1 MKKKNKLQ
9 GSDKILEFTEFAK
22 GIEPFIPPQKTDAD
36 LFAAIIGNFLKD
48 SAIDSCKLLAHKAD
62 TQYRYVNGKPIPK
75 KEATYL
81 YQNKNP
87 EKFSKWI
94 ADSMDE
100 ADSYEDMQ
108 SWLKNNGYPGEYPDD
123 ECAKALEDLLLSICN
138 DSDKQKKA
146 SSPFEKSLELID
158 DINQKIKTLPRPT
171 PVDVPDTYAD
181 SEEIYIKALFDAY
194 GDAES
199 IDDFSET
206 ELQNFSDYQEDLE
219 DRRIDY
225 YAAVSIQRGVLELNA
240 DKLSDQFDV
249 LKSETLDGV
258 KDTAKKRYPD
268 GYEKM
273 LSVMEQA
280 ANLPVNNYLLS
291 KSPYW
296 ISGKIKK
303 GVCHHLVNDGK
314 LIWVKK
320 K

>member
-9 GSDKILEFTEFAK
+9 GSDEVLEFTDFAK
-22 GIEPFIPPQKTDAD
+22 GIKPFIPHKETDAD
-36 LFAAIIGNFLKD
+36 LFTAIIGSFLKD
-48 SAIDSCKLLAHKAD
+48 SAIENCSLLTRRPD

-75 KEATYL
+75 NGAEYL
-81 YQNKNP
+81 YQNRDSQ
-87 EKFSKWI
+87 KFSKWI
-94 ADSMDE
+94 ADSME
-100 ADSYEDMQ
+100 ECDSYEDMQ
-108 SWLKNNGYPGEYPDD
+108 SWLKNNGYPGDYPDD
-123 ECAKALEDLLLSICN
+123 ECEQALEDILLALCKNS
-138 DSDKQKKA
+138 SAQKKTP
-146 SSPFEKSLELID
+146 SPFEKSLELID

-181 SEEIYIKALFDAY
+181 SEEPYIKALFAAY

-199 IDDFSET
+199 IDDFSEAQ
-206 ELQNFSDYQEDLE
+206 LQNFSDYQEDLE

-240 DKLSDQFDV
+240 DNLSDQFDV

-258 KDTAKKRYPD
+258 KDTARRRHIN

-280 ANLPVNNYLLS
+280 TNLQVNNYLLS

-296 ISGKIKK
+296 INGKIKK

>member
-1 MKKKNKLQ
+1 M
-9 GSDKILEFTEFAK
+9 EFTEYAK
-22 GIEPFIPPQKTDAD
+22 GIAPFIPYGKTDAD
-36 LFAAIIGNFLKD
+36 LFTAIVGNFIKD
-48 SAIDSCKLLAHKAD
+48 SAVDNCKLLNYKPD

-75 KEATYL
+75 KEAEYL
-81 YQNKNP
+81 YKNKDP
-87 EKFSKWI
+87 QKFSKWI
-94 ADSMDE
+94 AYGMEDSE
-100 ADSYEDMQ
+100 SYESVQD
-108 SWLKNNGYPGEYPDD
+108 WLKTKGYPGIFPDD
-123 ECAKALEDLLLSICN
+123 ECETALEDLLLPLCKN
-138 DSDKQKKA
+138 PDKQEKTL
-146 SSPFEKSLELID
+146 STFEKSLELID
-158 DINQKIKTLPRPT
+158 DINQKIKSLPRPT

-181 SEEIYIKALFDAY
+181 SEEVYIKALLNAY

-199 IDDFSET
+199 IDGFSEAD
-206 ELQNFSDYQEDLE
+206 LQNFSNYQEDLD

-240 DKLSDQFDV
+240 DSLFDQFDV

-258 KDTAKKRYPD
+258 KDTARKRHPD

-280 ANLPVNNYLLS
+280 ANLTVNNYLLS